1 MTSQIDLLLQ
11 DICQR
16 MREVAGEVKSIKDKN
31 SSQDIDV
38 TNIKR
43 DIEAIQVDLESIRT
57 IVNEHSKMLESIQN
71 TKKELS
77 GFIKYG
83 KLVWILFM
91 ALVGYLSSY
100 LHITFK

>member
-1 MTSQIDLLLQ
+1 MIHQIDLLLQ

-16 MREVAGEVKSIKDKN
+16 MREVASEVKSIKDKN
-31 SSQDIDV
+31 SRQDIDA

-43 DIEAIQVDLESIRT
+43 DIEAIQTDLESIRT
-57 IVNEHSKMLESIQN
+57 MVNEHSKMLESIQN

-77 GFIKYG
+77 GFLKYG
-83 KLVWILFM
+83 KLVWILLM